1 MVFVTKTVSR
11 ITRIQVFTPF
21 LLSNTFESTQKINP
35 VKNMKKKIRIPFVV
49 LLSLV
54 LAFAISSCSKDG
66 KDDEIEIVEDLPGK
80 IPGLG
85 NTEGEPTGQKYS
97 LPEGIELQGEIT
109 GYEGDYNTTARASA
123 KKAMVAKRA
132 SNLKAEVAAD
142 LSPDF
147 SRGSGYFVRLGIK
160 LKNSTSSTK
169 KLELPAGLII
179 KSRTG
184 DYQNGVLLKKVSIDI
199 PANKTIYLDLH
210 MYCGNESKYAS
221 SETEKYD
228 FAVISNSSSL
238 HDLINRLKNK
248 KINIE
253 QYFKNNQVDQNYN
266 AITGKLQDIL
276 WTITDTEKGLQEDD
290 IKYINEYLPND

>member
-1 MVFVTKTVSR
+1 
-11 ITRIQVFTPF
+11 
-21 LLSNTFESTQKINP
+21 
-35 VKNMKKKIRIPFVV
+35 MKKKISMPIVV

-54 LAFAISSCSKDG
+54 LAFAVSSCSKDD
-66 KDDEIEIVEDLPGK
+66 KDNDIEIVEDKPGK

-85 NTEGEPTGQKYS
+85 NTDGEPTGQKYS

-109 GYEGDYNTTARASA
+109 GYEGDINTTARARS
-123 KKAMVAKRA
+123 KKAMVARR
-132 SNLKAEVAAD
+132 SSDLKAEVPAD

-160 LKNSTSSTK
+160 LKNSTSTTK

-179 KSRTG
+179 KSRSG

-210 MYCGNESKYAS
+210 MYCGNEKKSAS
-221 SETEKYD
+221 SEYEKYD
-228 FAVISNSSSL
+228 LAVISNSSSL

-253 QYFKNNQVDQNYN
+253 QYYKDNKVDQSYN
-266 AITGKLQDIL
+266 ALVGKLQDIL
-276 WTITDTEKGLQEDD
+276 WTITDSEDGLNEDD